1 MMRWE
6 QGRPTIERRL
16 ADGHLERVPASRE
29 QADALLDK
37 ARGFARSARMLVDA
51 EPAAGYALSYDAA
64 RMALTAVL
72 ENQGLRPT
80 SRGGHLA
87 VLDAV
92 TAQLDPPLG
101 ADVRSVNRL
110 RLRRNRLEYPVGSEP
125 TVTPE
130 ELIEALVKVDAVIGL
145 TSKVL
150 DVMPPWT

>member
-6 QGRPTIERRL
+6 QGRPTVERLL
-16 ADGHLERVPASRE
+16 AERHLDQVPASRE
-29 QADALLDK
+29 HADALLEK
-37 ARGFARSARMLVDA
+37 ARSARMLVDS
-51 EPAAGYALSYDAA
+51 EPAAGYALAYDAA

-101 ADVRSVNRL
+101 ADVRAVNRL
-110 RLRRNRLEYPVGSEP
+110 RLRRNRLEYPFGSEP
-125 TVTPE
+125 TVTPD
-130 ELIEALVKVDAVIGL
+130 ELVEALAKVDVAIGL
-145 TSKVL
+145 ASKVL
-150 DVMPPWT
+150 GAMPPWS

>member
-6 QGRPTIERRL
+6 QGRPTIERLL
-16 ADGHLERVPASRE
+16 AERHLEEVPASRE
-29 QADALLDK
+29 HADALLEK
-37 ARGFARSARMLVDA
+37 ARSFARSARTLVES
-51 EPAAGYALSYDAA
+51 EPAAGYALAYDAA

-92 TAQLDPPLG
+92 SAQLDPPLG

-110 RLRRNRLEYPVGSEP
+110 RLRRNRLEYPAGSEP
-125 TVTPE
+125 TVTAG
-130 ELIEALVKVDAVIGL
+130 ELEEALAKVDVVIEL
-145 TSKVL
+145 ASRVL
-150 DVMPPWT
+150 DAMPPWT